1 MGIKLMI
8 PALEAKKDEDSPKLT
23 HAKKLLAEVSK
34 FKVSNNCQKFAAA
47 LELKFR
53 GVDKKVTPTTTPFAR
68 VFDIPK
74 GKAYPIQNWC
84 LFKNAKFTKIGDDA
98 VASITK
104 TMKSW
109 GNGSR
114 AIIACRWKS
123 GRGHVFNLINID
135 DEIYLM
141 DATANR
147 MKPISSSSYI
157 KENID
162 SKNSFGLI
170 RTDSGSP
177 DKDLVAAT
185 FDEEGD
191 IRFALKKGD
200 TGIRSPSTSS
210 ILAYLRY
217 WKPKAG
223 ETFTVLQGSKTTKLE
238 EVGKIKT
245 TVEDARYGDDAV
257 WGYEWV

>member
-8 PALEAKKDEDSPKLT
+8 PALEAKKDEDSPKLA

-53 GVDKKVTPTTTPFAR
+53 GVDKKVTITNSPWDR
-68 VFDIPK
+68 VFDVPK
-74 GKAYPIQNWC
+74 GSAYPIQNWC
-84 LFKNAKFTKIGDDA
+84 LFKNAKFTKIGEDA

-104 TMKSW
+104 TMRGW

-114 AIIACRWKS
+114 AIIACAWKS

-135 DEIYLM
+135 NEIYLM

-147 MKPISSSSYI
+147 MKPITESSYI
-157 KENID
+157 KEKID
-162 SKNSFGLI
+162 VKNSYGLI

-177 DKDLVAAT
+177 DKSMIAAT
-185 FDEEGD
+185 FGEEGD

-238 EVGKIKT
+238 EVGKIRT
-245 TVEDARYGDDAV
+245 TVEDDRYGDDVV